1 MTDNIFTALFKFQ
14 GLVRG
19 VKRDSKNPHFKNN
32 YASLEAV
39 TDTIRPHMQECGL
52 MWLQSPGKIVD
63 NAIEVKTIIAYAET
77 KETIEFT
84 MEMPMAKRDPQGA
97 GSALTYAMRYSL
109 MAALGLPP
117 TDDDAE
123 TAIDRENARP
133 EPDKAPVKSS
143 AALKRAKSWEELS
156 NELEQDMVDVRSLV
170 NLEQV
175 KAHYRHRAKS
185 EGWTAAWLSAL
196 KNEFD
201 TYEERLME
209 RIALEQVEDDIAD
222 AFPGARVVNETL
234 KHPLAA
240 G

>member
-1 MTDNIFTALFKFQ
+1 MTENIYSALFKFQ

-52 MWLQSPGKIVD
+52 MWLQSPGKIID
-63 NAIEVKTIIAYAET
+63 GSIEVKTIIAFPAT
-77 KETIEFT
+77 KETIDFV

-123 TAIDRENARP
+123 TAIDRNHSRP
-133 EPDKAPVKSS
+133 EPEAPAVKSS
-143 AALKRAKSWEELS
+143 AALKRAHSWEELQ
-156 NELEQDMVDVRSLV
+156 NELQQDMVDVRTLV
-170 NLEQV
+170 GLNQLKADYRKRAVEQ
-175 KAHYRHRAKS
+175 
-185 EGWTAAWLSAL
+185 GWTRTWLDAL
-196 KNEFD
+196 ANEFAY
-201 TYEERLME
+201 YEEQFQPHVL
-209 RIALEQVEDDIAD
+209 Q
-222 AFPGARVVNETL
+222 
-234 KHPLAA
+234 A
-240 G
+240 GE

>member
-1 MTDNIFTALFKFQ
+1 MTDNIYTALFKFQ

-52 MWLQSPGKIVD
+52 MWLQSPGKIID
-63 NAIEVKTIIAYAET
+63 GSIEVKTTIAYPAT

-123 TAIDRENARP
+123 TAIDRDHSRP
-133 EPDKAPVKSS
+133 DPDQPPKSS
-143 AALKRAKSWEELS
+143 AQLKREGEWERVTKSIAENMIDVHTFAAFEKLKASYRLEATKNGW
-156 NELEQDMVDVRSLV
+156 NRTFLEQLADHFAGLEDRLAREVEAD
-170 NLEQV
+170 NL
-175 KAHYRHRAKS
+175 
-185 EGWTAAWLSAL
+185 
-196 KNEFD
+196 
-201 TYEERLME
+201 LM
-209 RIALEQVEDDIAD
+209 
-222 AFPGARVVNETL
+222 
-234 KHPLAA
+234 A
-240 G
+240 GE

>member
-1 MTDNIFTALFKFQ
+1 MTDNIYSALFKFQ

-63 NAIEVKTIIAYAET
+63 GSIEVKTVIAYPAT
-77 KETIEFT
+77 KETIDFV

-123 TAIDRENARP
+123 TAIDRDHSRP
-133 EPDKAPVKSS
+133 EPEAPAVKSS
-143 AALKRAKSWEELS
+143 AALKRANSWEELQ
-156 NELEQDMVDVRSLV
+156 NELQQDMVDVRTLV
-170 NLEQV
+170 GLNQIKAAYRKRAVEQ
-175 KAHYRHRAKS
+175 
-185 EGWTAAWLSAL
+185 GWTRTWLDAL
-196 KNEFD
+196 ANEFAY
-201 TYEERLME
+201 YEEQFQPHVL
-209 RIALEQVEDDIAD
+209 Q
-222 AFPGARVVNETL
+222 
-234 KHPLAA
+234 A
-240 G
+240 GE